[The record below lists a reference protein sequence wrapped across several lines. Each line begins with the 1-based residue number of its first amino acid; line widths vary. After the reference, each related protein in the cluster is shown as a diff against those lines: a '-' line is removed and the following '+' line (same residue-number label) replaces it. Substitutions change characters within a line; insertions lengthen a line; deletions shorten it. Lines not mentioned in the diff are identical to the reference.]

1 MIYKG
6 CEKRMIMLKNT
17 GSDLFEEAYFILSNK
32 KNMGLSRN
40 DMIKEANR
48 IISENNITSSCEKK
62 TSHFFLQYILGFLSG
77 IGTAAVIMMLLIWK

>member
-32 KNMGLSRN
+32 KNAELSRN

-48 IISENNITSSCEKK
+48 ILSENNIAGSCEKK
-62 TSHFFLQYILGFLSG
+62 TSPFLVQYILGFLSG
-77 IGTAAVIMMLLIWK
+77 IGSMALVMSFII

>member
-17 GSDLFEEAYFILSNK
+17 GSDLFEEAYFILNNRNNSHI
-32 KNMGLSRN
+32 SRN

-48 IISENNITSSCEKK
+48 IVSENNIVTNPEKK
-62 TSHFFLQYILGFLSG
+62 NRLWLAQYILGFLSG
-77 IGTAAVIMMLLIWK
+77 IGAAGLIMTIVI

>member
-17 GSDLFEEAYFILSNK
+17 GSELFEEAYFILNNK
-32 KNMGLSRN
+32 KSSSVSHN

-48 IISENNITSSCEKK
+48 IISDNDISIPKEHKPKGWIV
-62 TSHFFLQYILGFLSG
+62 QYIIGFLSG
-77 IGTAAVIMMLLIWK
+77 VGAAGIVMTVVI

>member
-17 GSDLFEEAYFILSNK
+17 GSELFEEAYFILNSK
-32 KNMGLSRN
+32 KSSSVSHN

-48 IISENNITSSCEKK
+48 IISDNNIAIPKEHKPK
-62 TSHFFLQYILGFLSG
+62 TGIIQYIIGFLSG
-77 IGTAAVIMMLLIWK
+77 VGAAGIVMTVVI

>member
-17 GSDLFEEAYFILSNK
+17 GSELFEEAYFIINNK
-32 KNMGLSRN
+32 RSSQASTY

-48 IISENNITSSCEKK
+48 IVAENDIIPQIKEKQK
-62 TSHFFLQYILGFLSG
+62 KPIFFYILGIFSG
-77 IGTAAVIMMLLIWK
+77 MGTMALVMSFFI

>member
-17 GSDLFEEAYFILSNK
+17 GSELFEEAYFILNTKKSSHVSN
-32 KNMGLSRN
+32 N

-48 IISENNITSSCEKK
+48 IVADNNIIPERKEKYK
-62 TSHFFLQYILGFLSG
+62 NPILFYILGIFSG
-77 IGTAAVIMMLLIWK
+77 MGTMALLMSFII